1 MEMESLQMPFKI
13 AVRNFYAFN
22 ASWCMVPSHGSGY
35 YRLVVV
41 KMIRA
46 AASAWLP
53 RAISL

>member
-1 MEMESLQMPFKI
+1 MESLQMPFKI